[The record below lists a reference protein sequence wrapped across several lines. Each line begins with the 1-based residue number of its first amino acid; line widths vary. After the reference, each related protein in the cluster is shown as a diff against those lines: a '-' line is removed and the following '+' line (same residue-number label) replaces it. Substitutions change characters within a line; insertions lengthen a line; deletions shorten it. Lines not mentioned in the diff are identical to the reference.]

1 MKKIFYKIFFILII
15 VTYMPLIIIYGFNSL
30 YVNEYIKKKKAK
42 DLKEITEFVNI
53 NSFSLKYKKKIEE
66 TEDIKIDIIDLTSDK
81 PKTYIFEYLNKRDLK
96 IDIEHM
102 KINES
107 IVKFVKRTNLL
118 NNIYIIKKV
127 DKEKFIVISSLM
139 VVPEVI

>member
-118 NNIYIIKKV
+118 NNIYIIKR
-127 DKEKFIVISSLM
+127 
-139 VVPEVI
+139 

>member
-53 NSFSLKYKKKIEE
+53 NSFSLKYKK
-66 TEDIKIDIIDLTSDK
+66 
-81 PKTYIFEYLNKRDLK
+81 R
-96 IDIEHM
+96 
-102 KINES
+102 
-107 IVKFVKRTNLL
+107 
-118 NNIYIIKKV
+118 
-127 DKEKFIVISSLM
+127 
-139 VVPEVI
+139 

>member
-66 TEDIKIDIIDLTSDK
+66 TEDIKIDIVDLEAEK
-81 PKTYIFEYLNKRDLK
+81 PKAYIFEYLNKRDLK

-118 NNIYIIKKV
+118 NNIYII
-127 DKEKFIVISSLM
+127 
-139 VVPEVI
+139 

>member
-66 TEDIKIDIIDLTSDK
+66 TEDIKIDIVDLEAEK
-81 PKTYIFEYLNKRDLK
+81 PKAYIFEYLNKRDLK

-139 VVPEVI
+139 VVQR

>member
-118 NNIYIIKKV
+118 NNIYII
-127 DKEKFIVISSLM
+127 
-139 VVPEVI
+139 

>member
-66 TEDIKIDIIDLTSDK
+66 TEDIKIDIVDLEAEK
-81 PKTYIFEYLNKRDLK
+81 PKAYIFEYLNKRDLK

-127 DKEKFIVISSLM
+127 DKEKFIVIS
-139 VVPEVI
+139 

>member
-1 MKKIFYKIFFILII
+1 M
-15 VTYMPLIIIYGFNSL
+15 
-30 YVNEYIKKKKAK
+30 
-42 DLKEITEFVNI
+42 
-53 NSFSLKYKKKIEE
+53 
-66 TEDIKIDIIDLTSDK
+66 TSDK

-118 NNIYIIKKV
+118 NNIYIIKNV
-127 DKEKFIVISSLM
+127 DKENFIVIS
-139 VVPEVI
+139 